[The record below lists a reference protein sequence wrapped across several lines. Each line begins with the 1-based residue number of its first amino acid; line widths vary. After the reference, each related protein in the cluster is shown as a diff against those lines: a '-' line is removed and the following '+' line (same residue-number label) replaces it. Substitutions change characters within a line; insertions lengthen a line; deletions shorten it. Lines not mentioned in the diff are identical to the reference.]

1 MITMRCGWPPSVN
14 RYWRHP
20 STGRLAGR
28 HLVSSEGRLYRA
40 LVAQSAVLHAIHK
53 PAKGRLD
60 VAIEA
65 SPPDRRKRDLDNILK
80 SLLDA
85 LVHAGVIEDDEQI
98 DRLSIT
104 RMPPAAPG
112 SVAITITPMTQG
124 TA

>member
-1 MITMRCGWPPSVN
+1 MRVGWPPSVN

-20 STGRLAGR
+20 SSGTLAGR
-28 HLVSSEGRLYRA
+28 HLVSTEGRVYRA
-40 LVAQSAVLHAIHK
+40 LVAQSALLHAIHR
-53 PAKGRLD
+53 PMTGRLD

-65 SPPDRRKRDLDNILK
+65 SPPDRRRRDLDNILK

-85 LVHAGVIEDDEQI
+85 LVHAGVLEDDEQI

-112 SVAITITPMTQG
+112 SVAITIRNLEQL
-124 TA
+124 

>member
-1 MITMRCGWPPSVN
+1 MITMRVGWPPSVN

-20 STGRLAGR
+20 SSGRLAGR

-40 LVAQSAVLHAIHK
+40 LVAQSALIHAIHK

-60 VAIEA
+60 VAIQA
-65 SPPDRRKRDLDNILK
+65 SPPDRRRRDLDNILK

-85 LVHAGVIEDDEQI
+85 LVHAGVLEDDEQI

-104 RMPPAAPG
+104 RLPPAPPG
-112 SVAITITPMTQG
+112 SVAITIRNMEHN
-124 TA
+124 A

>member
-1 MITMRCGWPPSVN
+1 MITMRVGWPPSVN

-20 STGRLAGR
+20 SSGRLAGR

-40 LVAQSAVLHAIHK
+40 LVAESALIHAIHK

-60 VAIEA
+60 VAIQA
-65 SPPDRRKRDLDNILK
+65 SPPDRRRRDLDNILK

-85 LVHAGVIEDDEQI
+85 LVHAGVLEDDEQI

-104 RMPPAAPG
+104 RLPPAPPG
-112 SVAITITPMTQG
+112 SVAITITPLAQG